1 MTALVAGGATDVG
14 NVRAGNEDQLLIAEP
29 LYAVADGMGGHAAG
43 EVASASAMEAL
54 LVAFDGNP
62 SGSGLE
68 DAVRD
73 ANRAVWEQSRRSS
86 ELRGMGTTMTAVALI
101 DEGDDEVLAVA
112 HVGDS
117 RAYLL
122 RDGELTQVTEDHSV
136 PEELRRA
143 GRLSPEEAATDPRR
157 HVLTRVLGVDSEV
170 EVDTF
175 QLVPYRGD
183 RLLLASDGLFG
194 ELSDDEIAS
203 ILRRRSKPERVAQ
216 QLVAGAKEAG
226 GADNITVVVIDV
238 TDDDD
243 RAAKASAKV
252 GNKPIT
258 AMPRPLSAYPADDS
272 DPATEQ
278 IPRAVLTEDRPAPP
292 PSAAPTASAARD
304 RPTKPRHTRLA
315 TVAFLAALTLVLGL
329 AATAVLLSARDS
341 FYIGVDGDNV
351 AIFRGRPGGLLGFDP
366 TLEERTDVKVADV
379 LPSRLEDLRKGK
391 SVSSRSAARD
401 YVGEIS
407 EEGAQAR
414 MASTTSSTTSST
426 APPAPAV
433 PPPAPIP

>member
-1 MTALVAGGATDVG
+1 MTTLVAGGATDVG
-14 NVRAGNEDQLLIAEP
+14 RVRAGNEDQLLIAEP

-62 SGSGLE
+62 SAPGLV

-73 ANRAVWEQSRRSS
+73 ANRAVWEQSRESS

-101 DEGDDEVLAVA
+101 DEGDEEVLAIA

-143 GRLSPEEAATDPRR
+143 GRLSAEDAASDPRR
-157 HVLTRVLGVDSEV
+157 HVLTRVLGVDAEV

-194 ELSDDEIAS
+194 ELSDEEIAS
-203 ILRRRSKPERVAQ
+203 ILRRRSDPERVAQ
-216 QLVAGAKEAG
+216 QLVTMAKDAG

-243 RAAKASAKV
+243 RSAKASAKV
-252 GNKPIT
+252 GSQAVTAKPSPIS
-258 AMPRPLSAYPADDS
+258 ASRRPDD
-272 DPATEQ
+272 ATEQ
-278 IPRAVLTEDRPAPP
+278 IPRAVLTEDRPPPPP
-292 PSAAPTASAARD
+292 PSAPSDTATKEAPEKSR
-304 RPTKPRHTRLA
+304 RPNLA
-315 TVAFLAALTLVLGL
+315 TIAFLAALILVLGL
-329 AATAVLLSARDS
+329 AATAVLISARGS
-341 FYIGVDGDNV
+341 FYVGTDGNDV

-366 TLEERTDVKVADV
+366 TLEERTDVRVADV

-391 SVSSRSAARD
+391 SVSSVGAARD
-401 YVGEIS
+401 YVRGIS
-407 EEGAQAR
+407 EEGAKAL
-414 MASTTSSTTSST
+414 MASTTSTTP
-426 APPAPAV
+426 PPATTA
-433 PPPAPIP
+433 PPPAPLP

>member
-1 MTALVAGGATDVG
+1 MTTLVAAGATDVG
-14 NVRAGNEDQLLIAEP
+14 RVRSGNEDELLIAEP

-43 EVASASAMEAL
+43 EVASAAAMEAL
-54 LVAFDGNP
+54 LVAFDGNR
-62 SGSGLE
+62 SGPGLV

-73 ANRAVWEQSRRSS
+73 ANRAVWEQSRGRS
-86 ELRGMGTTMTAVALI
+86 ELRGMGTTLTAVALI
-101 DEGDDEVLAVA
+101 DEGGEEVLAIA

-170 EVDTF
+170 EVDTA
-175 QLVPYRGD
+175 QLVPYKGD

-203 ILRRRSKPERVAQ
+203 ILRRRSDPDRVAK
-216 QLVAGAKEAG
+216 QLVAMAKDAG

-252 GNKPIT
+252 GEQSIT
-258 AMPRPLSAYPADDS
+258 AMPRPVTPSLALDADA
-272 DPATEQ
+272 PTEK
-278 IPRAVLTEDRPAPP
+278 IPRAVLTEDRPSQPP
-292 PSAAPTASAARD
+292 PAPATGETKVEAPIKAR
-304 RPTKPRHTRLA
+304 RPNLA
-315 TVAFLAALTLVLGL
+315 TVAFLGALILVLGL
-329 AATAVLLSARDS
+329 AAAAILFSARGS
-341 FYIGVDGDNV
+341 YYVGVDGDEV
-351 AIFRGRPGGLLGFDP
+351 AIFKGRPGGLVGFGP
-366 TLEERTDVKVADV
+366 TLEERTGVRVAEV
-379 LPSRLEDLRKGK
+379 LPSRVDDLRKGK
-391 SVSSRSAARD
+391 REPSVDAARS
-401 YVGEIS
+401 YVREIA
-407 EEGAQAR
+407 EEGANALL
-414 MASTTSSTTSST
+414 ASTTST
-426 APPAPAV
+426 V
-433 PPPAPIP
+433 PPPASAPPPAPPR

>member
-1 MTALVAGGATDVG
+1 MTTLVAGGATDVG
-14 NVRAGNEDQLLIAEP
+14 RVRAGNEDQLLIAEP

-62 SGSGLE
+62 SAPGLV

-73 ANRAVWEQSRRSS
+73 ANRAVWEQSRESS

-101 DEGDDEVLAVA
+101 DEGDEEVLAIA

-143 GRLSPEEAATDPRR
+143 GRLSAEDAATDPRK

-175 QLVPYRGD
+175 KVVPCRGD

-194 ELSDDEIAS
+194 ELSDEEIAS
-203 ILRRRSKPERVAQ
+203 ILRRRSDPERVAQ
-216 QLVAGAKEAG
+216 QLVTMAKDAG

-243 RAAKASAKV
+243 RSAKASAKV
-252 GNKPIT
+252 GSQAVTAKPSPIS
-258 AMPRPLSAYPADDS
+258 ASRRPDD
-272 DPATEQ
+272 ATEQ
-278 IPRAVLTEDRPAPP
+278 IPRAVLTEDRPPPPP
-292 PSAAPTASAARD
+292 PSAPSDTATKGAPKKAR
-304 RPTKPRHTRLA
+304 RSNLA
-315 TVAFLAALTLVLGL
+315 TIAFLAALILVLGL
-329 AATAVLLSARDS
+329 AATAVLISARSS
-341 FYIGVDGDNV
+341 FYVGMDGNDV

-366 TLEERTDVKVADV
+366 TLEERTDVRVADV

-391 SVSSRSAARD
+391 QESSMGAARR
-401 YVGEIS
+401 YVREIS
-407 EEGAQAR
+407 EEGAKAL
-414 MASTTSSTTSST
+414 MASTTSTTLPPTST
-426 APPAPAV
+426 APP
-433 PPPAPIP
+433 PAPLP

>member
-1 MTALVAGGATDVG
+1 MTTLVAGGATDVG
-14 NVRAGNEDQLLIAEP
+14 RVRAGNEDQLLIAEP

-62 SGSGLE
+62 SGTGLV

-73 ANRAVWEQSRRSS
+73 ANRAVWEQSRESS

-101 DEGDDEVLAVA
+101 DEGDEEVLAIA

-117 RAYLL
+117 RAYLM

-143 GRLSPEEAATDPRR
+143 GRLSAEDAATDPRK

-175 QLVPYRGD
+175 KVVPCRGD

-194 ELSDDEIAS
+194 ELTDEEIAS
-203 ILRRRSKPERVAQ
+203 ILRRRSGPERVAQ
-216 QLVAGAKEAG
+216 QLVTMAKDAG

-243 RAAKASAKV
+243 RSAKASAKV
-252 GNKPIT
+252 GSQAVTAKPSPIS
-258 AMPRPLSAYPADDS
+258 ASRRPDDN
-272 DPATEQ
+272 TEQ
-278 IPRAVLTEDRPAPP
+278 IPRAVLTEDRPPNDTPP
-292 PSAAPTASAARD
+292 PPAPSDTASNEAHKKSR
-304 RPTKPRHTRLA
+304 RPHLA
-315 TVAFLAALTLVLGL
+315 TIAFLAALTLVLGL
-329 AATAVLLSARDS
+329 AATAVLVSARGS
-341 FYIGVDGDNV
+341 YYVGMDGGEV

-366 TLEERTDVKVADV
+366 TLQERTGVRLADV

-391 SVSSRSAARD
+391 QAPSMGAARR
-401 YVGEIS
+401 YVREIS
-407 EEGAQAR
+407 EEGAKAR
-414 MASTTSSTTSST
+414 MASTTSTTS
-426 APPAPAV
+426 PPTPTD
-433 PPPAPIP
+433 PPPAPLP